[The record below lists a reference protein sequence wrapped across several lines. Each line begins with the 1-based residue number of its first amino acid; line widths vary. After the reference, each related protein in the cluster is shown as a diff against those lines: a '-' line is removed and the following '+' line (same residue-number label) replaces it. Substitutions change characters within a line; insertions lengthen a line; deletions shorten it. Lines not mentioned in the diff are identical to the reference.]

1 MSTIMSPW
9 CLKVWTSINHQVTR
23 IIERLFPFDLEMI
36 AHDWQPTIKN
46 EKEYKNLS
54 GLLIKKLHASPA
66 WFSKHATYFQLK
78 KDCWKLVFPTL
89 PNRNW
94 AVDWIE
100 TLLNCD
106 FFPHRSAF
114 FGRKTKTPCF
124 DLISLIYWTITN
136 KENLRKPLF

>member
-54 GLLIKKLHASPA
+54 GLLIKNCTRLMLGLANTQRI
-66 WFSKHATYFQLK
+66 FS
-78 KDCWKLVFPTL
+78 
-89 PNRNW
+89 
-94 AVDWIE
+94 
-100 TLLNCD
+100 
-106 FFPHRSAF
+106 
-114 FGRKTKTPCF
+114 GRK
-124 DLISLIYWTITN
+124 IA
-136 KENLRKPLF
+136 EN

>member
-1 MSTIMSPW
+1 MSPIMSPW
-9 CLKVWTSINHQVTR
+9 CLKLWTSINHKVTR
-23 IIERLFPFDLEMI
+23 TIVRLVPFDLEMI

-78 KDCWKLVFPTL
+78 KDCWKLVSL
-89 PNRNW
+89 PCRT
-94 AVDWIE
+94 E
-100 TLLNCD
+100 TGLSTGLKRYWTVI
-106 FFPHRSAF
+106 FFPHLSAF
-114 FGRKTKTPCF
+114 FGRKTKSPCF